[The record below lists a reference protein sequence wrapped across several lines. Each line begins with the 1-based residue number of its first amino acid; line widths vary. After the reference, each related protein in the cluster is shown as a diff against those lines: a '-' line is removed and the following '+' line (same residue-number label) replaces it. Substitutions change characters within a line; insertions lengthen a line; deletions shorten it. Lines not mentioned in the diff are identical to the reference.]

1 VIRTGSDAD
10 QKIGPAARSFA
21 ADAHDRIMVRTSTN
35 LPNTDPMQ
43 VEATNTGKA
52 RSPPHSIEGSD
63 QMHHVINISGPEQTG
78 TGADYAIL
86 FVSLEL
92 SRSTWVATS
101 LAPASKKMSKHTL
114 VGGNGRDLLD
124 LLARLK
130 ARAEQRIAA
139 AVKVVTIHEI
149 GLDGF
154 WVHRLLDANG
164 IESHVVDPASIAVP
178 RRHRRAKTDTIDGE
192 TLLRT
197 LMAWQ
202 RGEPRVCAMTVP
214 PTPSEEDHRRVSRER
229 EALLR
234 ERIRHTNR
242 VRGLLFG
249 QGINN
254 YNPLHKN
261 RRERLKELQTGDGR
275 PLPARL
281 KAEILREID
290 RLELVLRQIS
300 EVEAERDEMLRSAEA
315 SSPAALL
322 MRIKGIGTEFA
333 TVLYVEGL
341 FRHFENRRQLAAY
354 AGLAPSPWKS
364 GSIDHEQ
371 GISKAGNPR
380 LRTTMIELA
389 WMWVRYQ
396 PDSALSR
403 WFRDRVGSERG
414 RTRRIAIVAL
424 ARKLLIALS
433 RYVSHGEIPAGA
445 VMKAV

>member
-1 VIRTGSDAD
+1 MDHPTTLPVLDPTDLCGDC
-10 QKIGPAARSFA
+10 
-21 ADAHDRIMVRTSTN
+21 ST
-35 LPNTDPMQ
+35 L
-43 VEATNTGKA
+43 
-52 RSPPHSIEGSD
+52 
-63 QMHHVINISGPEQTG
+63 
-78 TGADYAIL
+78 L
-86 FVSLEL
+86 VSLEL

-101 LAPASKKMSKHTL
+101 LALGSRKMSKHTL
-114 VGGNGRDLLD
+114 VGGDARKLLD

-130 ARAEQRIAA
+130 SRAEQRMAA
-139 AVKVVTIHEI
+139 PVKIVAIQEV

-154 WVHRLLDANG
+154 WIHRLLEANG
-164 IESHVVDPASIAVP
+164 VESHVVDPASIAVP
-178 RRHRRAKTDTIDGE
+178 RRHRRAKTDAIDGE

-214 PTPSEEDHRRVSRER
+214 PSPSEEDRRRVSRER
-229 EALLR
+229 AMLLR

-242 VRGLLFG
+242 IRGLLFG
-249 QGINN
+249 QGITN

-261 RRERLKELQTGDGR
+261 RREDLEELQTGDGR
-275 PLPARL
+275 PGPAHL

-300 EVEAERDEMLRSAEA
+300 EVAAERDEMLRLAQA
-315 SSPAALL
+315 SSPAAQL
-322 MRIKGIGTEFA
+322 MRLKGIGAEFA
-333 TVLYVEGL
+333 GVLYLEGL

-364 GSIDHEQ
+364 GSVDHEQ

-396 PDSALSR
+396 PASALSC
-403 WFRDRVGSERG
+403 WFRQRVGSERG
-414 RTRRIAIVAL
+414 RIRRISIVAL
-424 ARKLLIALS
+424 ARRLLIALS
-433 RYVSHGEIPAGA
+433 RYINYGEIPAGA
-445 VMKAV
+445 VVKPV